1 MGFIKTIIKLKKK
14 KKTKRPKLDINLT
27 KEDLV
32 DIHID
37 NMLTDLEEQLAKS
50 NKELSDIE
58 KKIEVH
64 ITTYYTKLEASIIK
78 KYLPN
83 GLKKE
88 DILEIEYFKI
98 NNSTICFRF
107 KDFKLTLNQ
116 TIDMSFPQ
124 QDVINKL
131 TESKQT
137 VKNEMNKIR
146 QQICQ
151 INNSSK
157 RIRAKMVKNLMENS
171 VEGKNILKILKTNQV
186 NLLK

>member
-1 MGFIKTIIKLKKK
+1 MSTEI
-14 KKTKRPKLDINLT
+14 TKQNIAITSKLDINLT

-50 NKELSDIE
+50 KKELSDVENKREAYI
-58 KKIEVH
+58 KA
-64 ITTYYTKLEASIIK
+64 YYSKLEASIIK
-78 KYLPN
+78 KSLPN

-88 DILEIEYFKI
+88 DILEIMYCRGVNSSVSFK
-98 NNSTICFRF
+98 F
-107 KDFKLTLNQ
+107 KDSTLTLDQ
-116 TIDMSFPQ
+116 RIDMSLPKK
-124 QDVINKL
+124 DVVYNKL
-131 TESKQT
+131 TENKQT
-137 VKNEMNKIR
+137 LYNEVNRIKE
-146 QQICQ
+146 QINE
-151 INNSSK
+151 INNSGK

>member
-1 MGFIKTIIKLKKK
+1 MSTEL
-14 KKTKRPKLDINLT
+14 TKQNIAITSKLDINLT

-58 KKIEVH
+58 KKREVH
-64 ITTYYTKLEASIIK
+64 TRAYYTKLEASIIK

-88 DILEIEYFKI
+88 DVLEIMYSRMSDSVIRFQ
-98 NNSTICFRF
+98 F
-107 KDFKLTLNQ
+107 KDFILTLDQ
-116 TIDMSFPQ
+116 RIDMNFPQ
-124 QDVINKL
+124 QDVVYNKL
-131 TESKQT
+131 TQSKQT
-137 VKNEMNKIR
+137 LNNEINKIKE
-146 QQICQ
+146 QIYQ
-151 INNSSK
+151 INNSGK
-157 RIRAKMVKNLMENS
+157 RIRAKMFKNLMENS